1 MSGKNGKCDL
11 GVGYWDY
18 MWINFIQL
26 AMLLI
31 IGLFVSFLLKKYSS
45 SLIKIVLYVQIV
57 CQIAI
62 LSLTANTGT
71 FQTVLVH

>member
-1 MSGKNGKCDL
+1 
-11 GVGYWDY
+11 

-26 AMLLI
+26 PMLLI
-31 IGLFVSFLLKKYSS
+31 IDPFSFFIKKIFFS
-45 SLIKIVLYVQIV
+45 SLIKTVLYVQFV

-71 FQTVLVH
+71 FQTILVH